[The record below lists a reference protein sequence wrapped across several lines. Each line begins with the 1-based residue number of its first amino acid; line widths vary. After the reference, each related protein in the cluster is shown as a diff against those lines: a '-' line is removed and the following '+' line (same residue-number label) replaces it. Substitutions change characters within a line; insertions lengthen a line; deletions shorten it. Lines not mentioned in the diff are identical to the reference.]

1 MRGQHRRVTGRRLRA
16 SDERGVALLI
26 AMMAIVLVMAL
37 GTALLLA
44 AGIEA
49 RIARNFAGSTQALYA
64 AEAGIEQAVD
74 DLRTVPDWNAVL
86 AGAVRSAFV
95 DGPGGPRNLSDGR
108 RIDIAEVANL
118 ANCRRPGACSD
129 AELDAVTAARPRG
142 PDNPRWQPFAW
153 GPLNAIVPGG
163 ADSPFFIVVL
173 VADDPSENDGNPLV
187 DGSRPC
193 DDEESAGECNP
204 GTGVIV
210 MRSEAFGPFGAHRAI
225 EATLVRP
232 GPEIRS
238 WRELR

>member
-1 MRGQHRRVTGRRLRA
+1 
-16 SDERGVALLI
+16 
-26 AMMAIVLVMAL
+26 MMAIVLVMAL

-49 RIARNFAGSTQALYA
+49 RIARNFAASTQALYA

-74 DLRTVPDWNAVL
+74 DLRVVPDWNAVL
-86 AGAVRSAFV
+86 AGVTRSTFV
-95 DGPGGPRNLSDGR
+95 DGVLGPRNLSDGR
-108 RIDIAEVANL
+108 RLDISEVVNL
-118 ANCRRPGACSD
+118 ANCRHPGVCSD
-129 AELDAVTAARPRG
+129 AELNAVTAARPRG

-153 GPLNAIVPGG
+153 GPLNGVLPGG
-163 ADSPFFIVVL
+163 GAVSPFYIVVL

-187 DGSRPC
+187 DGSTPC
-193 DDEESAGECNP
+193 DDAESAALCNP

-210 MRSEAFGPFGAHRAI
+210 MRSEAFGPFGAHRAV
-225 EATLVRP
+225 EATLVSP